1 MGLYKLMIVDDEE
14 EIRLGVIKKINW
26 AEQGFEVVG
35 DAENGQEALEMA
47 EKLHPDVIMT
57 DIKMPF
63 MDGLELG
70 KRITDIMPSTK
81 IIIFS
86 GSDDLEY
93 AHKAIKINVV
103 EYVLKPINSIELI
116 EVLKRLKEKLD
127 KEYDAKRNVEILK
140 NHYLESIPVIR
151 EQFLVGALEGRIT
164 KEQWVEDEKKLGL
177 DFINKYLSVSLIG
190 IDGAI
195 SYDSE
200 GESLQNDVGLISISI
215 KNIVDEIMANYCEF
229 ISFPY
234 SDKVVVLAT
243 FDEKDKIMRFIKGLN
258 EVIKVFECTFGS
270 TISAGIGRVYD
281 DISKIRFSYSTAQSA
296 LSYRPILGN
305 GKTIYIEDVEPD
317 NSIQLQF
324 DEQEEIKFLNAIKLS
339 TKEEI
344 KEVVE
349 NIFRKLEES
358 FVPLVKYRIYI
369 MEVLT
374 SLLKLTQTY
383 NIEIKEVFGENFN
396 CYVYLNE
403 LDSIEEIRL
412 WFIDKS
418 IKLNELIK
426 KERINSSKLL
436 VEKAKDYIKNNYN
449 DYEMSVEKLCSKL
462 HVSPTYFS
470 TIFKKETD
478 MSFVNYLTSVRLEE
492 AVKLLNTTDDKTY
505 IIATKVGYQEAN
517 YFSYVFKK
525 QFGISPSRYR
535 KN

>member
-26 AEQGFEVVG
+26 EEHGFIVVG
-35 DAENGQEALEMA
+35 DAENGQDALEMA

-70 KRITDIMPSTK
+70 RKVTDIMPSTK

-127 KEYDAKRNVEILK
+127 KEYDAKRNVETLR
-140 NHYLESIPVIR
+140 NHYVESIPVIR
-151 EQFLVGALEGRIT
+151 EQFLIGALEGRIT
-164 KEQWVEDEKKLGL
+164 REKWIEDEKKLGL
-177 DFINKYLSVSLIG
+177 DFIEKYLSVAIIG
-190 IDGAI
+190 VDGNI
-195 SYDSE
+195 SSNEEDIE
-200 GESLQNDVGLISISI
+200 LQNDIGLLSISI
-215 KNIVDEIMANYCEF
+215 KNIVDETMENYCKF

-234 SDKVVVLAT
+234 LDKVVVLSS
-243 FDEKDKIMRFIKGLN
+243 FNEKDNIMNFIKGLN
-258 EVIKVFECTFGS
+258 EVCKVFECVFGG
-270 TISAGIGRVYD
+270 TISAGVGRICD

-296 LSYRPILGN
+296 LNYRPILGN
-305 GKTIYIEDVEPD
+305 GKTIYIDDVEPD

-324 DEQEEIKFLNAIKLS
+324 DEQDEVKFLNTIKLS
-339 TKEEI
+339 TESEI
-344 KEVVE
+344 QEVV
-349 NIFRKLEES
+349 NGIFKVVEES
-358 FVPLVKYRIYI
+358 CIPLEKYRIYI
-369 MEVLT
+369 MEILT
-374 SLLKLTQTY
+374 SMLKLTQTY
-383 NIEIKEVFGENFN
+383 NIEINDVFGENFN
-396 CYVYLNE
+396 CYMGLDR
-403 LDSIEEIRL
+403 LDSIEEIKG
-412 WFIDKS
+412 WFINKS
-418 IKLNELIK
+418 IKLNKLIK
-426 KERINSSKLL
+426 KERVNSSMLL
-436 VEKAKDYIKNNYN
+436 VEKAKSYIKENYN
-449 DYEMSVEKLCSKL
+449 DFEISVEKLCSEL

-505 IIATKVGYQEAN
+505 MIATKVGYQEAN

-525 QFGISPSRYR
+525 KFGIAPSRYR